1 MSVCTTTPPWRL
13 ELVVGIY
20 THHIHTRPPE
30 LHHCFTPITST
41 LVLQNSITVLHPSH
55 PHSSSRTPHCFTP
68 ITSTLVLQ
76 NYITVLHP
84 SHPHSSSITY
94 HCFTP
99 ITSTLV
105 LQNSITVLHP
115 SHPHSSY
122 RTIYNTIKYSLLSLC
137 REICFLARHLH
148 KNVQYS

>member
-1 MSVCTTTPPWRL
+1 MCCPVCAGLSVDSLCLSAAECADNMACEDL
-13 ELVVGIY
+13 ELVTACVCLHNYSSMETGACGRYLHPSHPHSSSRTTSLFY
-20 THHIHTRPPE
+20 THHIHTRPTE

-41 LVLQNSITVLHPSH
+41 LVLQN
-55 PHSSSRTPHCFTP
+55 
-68 ITSTLVLQ
+68 
-76 NYITVLHP
+76 YITD
-84 SHPHSSSITY
+84 
-94 HCFTP
+94 
-99 ITSTLV
+99 
-105 LQNSITVLHP
+105 LHP